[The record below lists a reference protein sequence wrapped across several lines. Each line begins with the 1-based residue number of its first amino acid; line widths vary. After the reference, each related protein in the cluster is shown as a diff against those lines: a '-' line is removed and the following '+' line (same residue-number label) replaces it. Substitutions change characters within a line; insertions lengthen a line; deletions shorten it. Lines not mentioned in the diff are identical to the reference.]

1 MGRPEYHVQ
10 SNSRVAKDVARRA
23 HMIFKTLAVISLACL
38 LGIRPAMAQDGTDE
52 RQWDPRA
59 FDIAFAPFAEGFE
72 RPVFLADPDDGSGRL
87 FVVEQAGLIRIV
99 VDGEVL
105 EQPFLDLTGEI
116 ETSGSEQ
123 GLLSM
128 AFDPDYAENGRFFVG
143 YTGLNSTNVIARF
156 EVSADDPNQAD
167 PDSERILI
175 SVEDPYRNH
184 NGGLV
189 MFGADGYLYA
199 GLGDGGSGG
208 DPEGNGQNVRVLLG
222 KILRLDVSGD
232 FDSDERAYR
241 IPDDNPFV
249 DQEGAAPE
257 IWAYGFRNP
266 WRFSFD
272 RETGDLY
279 IGDVGQGAR
288 EEISFQAAGSP
299 GGENYGWNIL
309 EGSQC
314 FRDSSGCDSDGTV
327 LPIAEYGRDLGNV
340 VTGGYVYRGESDSE
354 LIGVYIFADF
364 GSGNVWGLGRDSG
377 GSWQLTEPVSTD
389 LAISSFAEDASG
401 ELYLTAFDGT
411 IYRVVA
417 P

>member
-1 MGRPEYHVQ
+1 MGRPEYHVP

-23 HMIFKTLAVISLACL
+23 RVISRTLAVISLACL
-38 LGIRPAMAQDGTDE
+38 LGIHPTLAQDGTDE
-52 RQWDPRA
+52 QQWDPRA

-72 RPVFLADPDDGSGRL
+72 RPVFLADPADGSGRL

-105 EQPFLDLTGEI
+105 DQPFLDLTGHI

-156 EVSADDPNQAD
+156 DVSADDPNQAD

-189 MFGADGYLYA
+189 MFGPDGYLYA

-208 DPEGNGQNVRVLLG
+208 DPEGNGQDVSVLLG
-222 KILRLDVSGD
+222 KILRLDVRGD

-249 DQEGAAPE
+249 DQDGAAQE
-257 IWAYGFRNP
+257 IWAYG
-266 WRFSFD
+266 
-272 RETGDLY
+272 
-279 IGDVGQGAR
+279 
-288 EEISFQAAGSP
+288 
-299 GGENYGWNIL
+299 
-309 EGSQC
+309 
-314 FRDSSGCDSDGTV
+314 
-327 LPIAEYGRDLGNV
+327 
-340 VTGGYVYRGESDSE
+340 
-354 LIGVYIFADF
+354 
-364 GSGNVWGLGRDSG
+364 
-377 GSWQLTEPVSTD
+377 
-389 LAISSFAEDASG
+389 
-401 ELYLTAFDGT
+401 
-411 IYRVVA
+411 
-417 P
+417 